1 MKFAKASHES
11 MYGTIQSSWARE
23 GKKFTL
29 DLVIP
34 PNTTATVHL
43 PAADAATVTEGGH
56 PIGEATGVKFVKMDK
71 GAAICEV
78 VSGTFGFTSEI
89 AH

>member
-1 MKFAKASHES
+1 MSTVK
-11 MYGTIQSSWARE
+11 
-23 GKKFTL
+23 
-29 DLVIP
+29 P
-34 PNTTATVHL
+34 PPLTVHL
-43 PAADAATVTEGGH
+43 PAADAATVTEGGR